1 MHGKCPKGADLA
13 SRVPPSTPPDGK
25 TSGCHQQ
32 IFFSPIP
39 LSASQCHIYF
49 PVFAI
54 RALCI
59 EQTFRPVY
67 AWGKIY
73 PAVFHTE
80 WLFIY
85 ILAFSTSAELEMA
98 MSSGPLCYRSQYFPR
113 SGNTAIAVVENQIE
127 SIWELLDSQHC
138 LILEAGKKA
147 WEIGIKHFFRIIMM
161 NGPHQSRSKHPL
173 VSMSVLLPRKLQSWL
188 SRSLAVIP
196 RKVPEPLCASISP
209 SSMRLIMLTFWWC
222 CN

>member
-54 RALCI
+54 RALCT

-98 MSSGPLCYRSQYFPR
+98 MSSGPLRYRSQYFPR

-138 LILEAGKKA
+138 LILEAA
-147 WEIGIKHFFRIIMM
+147 
-161 NGPHQSRSKHPL
+161 
-173 VSMSVLLPRKLQSWL
+173 RKPEK
-188 SRSLAVIP
+188 LA
-196 RKVPEPLCASISP
+196 
-209 SSMRLIMLTFWWC
+209 
-222 CN
+222 

>member
-32 IFFSPIP
+32 IFLSPIP

-54 RALCI
+54 RALCT

-98 MSSGPLCYRSQYFPR
+98 MSSGPALQKPVFSTVRKYSNCCGWEPNWEYLRAPGFTTLSYSRGRQESLRNWHKTLFQNNHDEWATPIPKQTPIGVHVG
-113 SGNTAIAVVENQIE
+113 SAATQAAILAKP
-127 SIWELLDSQHC
+127 LTCCDS
-138 LILEAGKKA
+138 
-147 WEIGIKHFFRIIMM
+147 
-161 NGPHQSRSKHPL
+161 
-173 VSMSVLLPRKLQSWL
+173 
-188 SRSLAVIP
+188 
-196 RKVPEPLCASISP
+196 
-209 SSMRLIMLTFWWC
+209 
-222 CN
+222 